1 LRANKLTTL
10 PDSLAQLTHL
20 EKLDLRWNKLS
31 HEPAWLPQLS
41 QHGCTVFV

>member
-1 LRANKLTTL
+1 MINLAN
-10 PDSLAQLTHL
+10 L

-31 HEPAWLPQLS
+31 SIPEWIHELE